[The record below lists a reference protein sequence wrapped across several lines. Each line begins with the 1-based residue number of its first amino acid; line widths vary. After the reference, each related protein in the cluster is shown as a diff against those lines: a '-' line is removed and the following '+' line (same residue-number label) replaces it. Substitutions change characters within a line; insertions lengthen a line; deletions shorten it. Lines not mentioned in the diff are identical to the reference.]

1 MLYTIVNEK
10 TFEIKGVVQLMVVN
24 LSKVKKGSRINDV
37 FLLKNINESV
47 ASNGNPFFKFHVANK
62 TGSLET
68 ICWSITEELRTL
80 FAKEFPVAHVTGTIT
95 EYEGKLQIK
104 LASIKEATEFEKG
117 DLVETVGM
125 DKNIIQAE
133 IESTIENI
141 KNKEIKLIVKTIFE
155 PCKEK
160 FYDHVAAKKFHH
172 EVVGGLGYHVYTM
185 LLSAKQL
192 AKIYGANEDLVCA
205 GVILHDLGKLIE
217 IENPLNP
224 TYSVEGN
231 LRGHIAIMDTAIQ
244 KTVAKL
250 IQEKKLD
257 KDSEVPMLLSHMV
270 LSHHGQLDWG
280 SPVTPKLKEA
290 LLLHFIDSIDAK
302 MYQVNKHL
310 ENAEPGAMF
319 NVPEMKTDFFK
330 PKYC

>member
-1 MLYTIVNEK
+1 
-10 TFEIKGVVQLMVVN
+10 MVVN
-24 LSKVKKGSRINDV
+24 LKKVKKGDRINGV
-37 FLLKNINESV
+37 FLLKNINESI
-47 ASNGNPFFKFHVANK
+47 ASNSNPFFKLNVANK

-68 ICWSITEELRTL
+68 ILWSITEEHRTL
-80 FAKEFPVAHVTGTIT
+80 FAQDFPVAHITGAIT

-104 LASIKEATEFEKG
+104 LATIKEATEFNKAE
-117 DLVETVGM
+117 LVETIGM
-125 DKNIIQAE
+125 DADIIRAE

-141 KNKEIKLIVKTIFE
+141 KDKDIKLITKAIFE

-160 FYDHVAAKKFHH
+160 FYEHVAAKKFHH

-192 AKIYGANEDLVCA
+192 AKIYGANEDLLCA
-205 GVILHDLGKLIE
+205 GVILHDLGKLVE
-217 IENPLNP
+217 IENILNP
-224 TYSVEGN
+224 TYSVEGS
-231 LRGHIAIMDTAIQ
+231 LRGHIAIMDTAIH

-250 IQEKKLD
+250 IQDKKLD
-257 KDSEVPMLLSHMV
+257 KDSEAPMLLSHMV
-270 LSHHGQLDWG
+270 LSHHGQLEWG

-310 ENAEPGAMF
+310 QNAEAGTMF
-319 NVPEMKTDFFK
+319 NVPEMRADFFK
-330 PKYC
+330 PTYY

>member
-1 MLYTIVNEK
+1 
-10 TFEIKGVVQLMVVN
+10 MVVN
-24 LSKVKKGSRINDV
+24 LSKLKKGDRINGV
-37 FLLKNINESV
+37 FLLKNINESI
-47 ASNGNPFFKFHVANK
+47 AKNNNPFFKFNVSNK
-62 TGSLET
+62 TGSLE
-68 ICWSITEELRTL
+68 CVLWEITEEYRT
-80 FAKEFPVAHVTGTIT
+80 FFEKEFPVAHLTGKIT
-95 EYEGKLQIK
+95 EYEGKLQVK
-104 LASIKEATEFEKG
+104 LGTLKEATEYNKDE
-117 DLVETVGM
+117 LVETVGM
-125 DKNIIQAE
+125 DANIIRAE
-133 IESTIENI
+133 VESTIENI

-160 FYDHVAAKKFHH
+160 FYEHVAAKKFHH

-192 AKIYGANEDLVCA
+192 AKIYGANEDLICA

-257 KDSEVPMLLSHMV
+257 KDSEVPLLLSHMV

-310 ENAEPGAMF
+310 ENAESGAMF